1 MNKNPS
7 LSPKSGIL
15 PKAVESLTGPVPV
28 HMCNDYLFRAMMQ
41 QDPPVLKAL
50 VCSLLY
56 LEPQAVTG
64 ISILNPIELGEAI
77 DEKTYMLDTLVS
89 LNGRAHLNLELQ
101 VINEGDWPERSLCYL
116 GRTFSSMNRGE
127 NYLDARPAIQ
137 IGILNFTLFEEHP
150 EFFSNYY
157 MINEK
162 THQIYSRK
170 FRLCVLDLTQI
181 KLATKQDREH
191 GLDKWAALF
200 KAATWEELKML
211 AREDENLQSAVCTVA
226 RLTKEEKI
234 RLQCEARE
242 DYYRRTAG
250 RERLLKETTAK
261 LGQTAA
267 KLDQAVAARDQ
278 FETNW
283 KQATAERDQAAAER
297 DWAVAELEKAL
308 RVIRERG
315 IAPSEAAGEQK

>member
-1 MNKNPS
+1 MNKNLS
-7 LSPKSGIL
+7 LSPKTRIL
-15 PKAVESLTGPVPV
+15 PKALESLTGPVPV

-41 QDPPVLKAL
+41 QDPHVLKAL

-56 LEPQAVTG
+56 LEPQEVTG

-77 DEKTYMLDTLVS
+77 DEKTYMLDTLVR

-116 GRTFSSMNRGE
+116 GRTFSTMNRGE

-137 IGILNFTLFEEHP
+137 IGILKFTLFEGHP

-181 KLATKQDREH
+181 QLATKQDREH

-200 KAATWEELKML
+200 NAATWEELKML
-211 AREDENLQSAVCTVA
+211 AREDENLQNAVCTVA

-250 RERLLKETTAK
+250 RERLLKETTAE
-261 LGQTAA
+261 LNRTAA
-267 KLDQAVAARDQ
+267 KLDQA
-278 FETNW
+278 T
-283 KQATAERDQAAAER
+283 TERDQVTAKLER
-297 DWAVAELEKAL
+297 ALELL
-308 RVIRERG
+308 RAHG
-315 IAPSEAAGEQK
+315 IDPSEMNKEQA